1 MQEMVWFV
9 EIYSKLFEGDAIVLK
24 LSDGSGK
31 WIIFL
36 FGLLFF
42 FFFWC
47 VVFPHQHPVLRLQL
61 DIWQFSSVLTLSTWD
76 LVSDAT
82 SLRVVWQ
89 GSPYTSCKW
98 SPEHPYFCLVNYNI
112 GGYMTHPCL
121 TFGNLLEWLTE
132 LRKVLYLCNRQME
145 GDAQGKVLRVGVI
158 ISEFPCPL

>member
-1 MQEMVWFV
+1 MPSFWNSQMVQGNESFF
-9 EIYSKLFEGDAIVLK
+9 YLGCCC
-24 LSDGSGK
+24 
-31 WIIFL
+31 
-36 FGLLFF
+36 FF
-42 FFFWC
+42 FFDVSF
-47 VVFPHQHPVLRLQL
+47 FHTNTQFSDSQL

-82 SLRVVWQ
+82 SLRVVRQ

-98 SPEHPYFCLVNYNI
+98 SPEHPYLCLVNYNI

-132 LRKVLYLCNRQME
+132 LRKVLYLHNRQME

-158 ISEFPCPL
+158 ISEFSCPL